1 MKQNC
6 RLSSKNTKEMGVKMA
21 RKKKDRIFRV
31 GVINGEKEPKV
42 KEITKELEGIFNNF
56 EESILNSFDTT
67 EKENNIKK

>member
-1 MKQNC
+1 
-6 RLSSKNTKEMGVKMA
+6 MA
-21 RKKKDRIFRV
+21 RKKKDKIFRV